1 MNLASQ
7 IAPKITARSVF
18 SIDSSPDF
26 EPAGLASGVQNQL
39 VPTIEPIGSGPVS
52 LNEFTSGLGIAGT
65 PRCFV
70 NGVLGLNRILRP
82 EPIPDEYG
90 MRPQSALSGM
100 PPSAPAMPPAF
111 VR

>member
-7 IAPKITARSVF
+7 IAPKSSVRSIF
-18 SIDSSPDF
+18 SINAEPVF
-26 EPAGLASGVQNQL
+26 APAGFASGVQNDL
-39 VPTIEPIGSGPVS
+39 VPSLKQIGSGPVS
-52 LNEFTSGLGIAGT
+52 INEFTSGLGIAGT

-82 EPIPDEYG
+82 EPLADSYG
-90 MRPQSALSGM
+90 QRPISALVGM
-100 PPSAPAMPPAF
+100 PPSAPPMPPKF

>member
-18 SIDSSPDF
+18 SIDASPVF
-26 EPAGLASGVQNQL
+26 APAGFASGVQNDL
-39 VPTIEPIGSGPVS
+39 VPAIKPIGSEAAL
-52 LNEFTSGLGIAGT
+52 LNEFTSGLMIAGV

-70 NGVLGLNRILRP
+70 SGSLGLNRILRA
-82 EPIPDEYG
+82 EPLADSYG
-90 MRPQSALSGM
+90 QRPISALAGM
-100 PPSAPAMPPAF
+100 PPSAQPMPPQF

>member
-18 SIDSSPDF
+18 SIDASPVYAA
-26 EPAGLASGVQNQL
+26 AGFDSGVQNDL
-39 VPTIEPIGSGPVS
+39 VPAIKPIGSEAAV
-52 LNEFTSGLGIAGT
+52 LNEFTSGLAIAGT

-82 EPIPDEYG
+82 QPLADSYGQRPI
-90 MRPQSALSGM
+90 SALAGM
-100 PPSAPAMPPAF
+100 PPSAPPMPPRF